1 MAYTR
6 KTPAKT
12 APATET
18 EPEVIVA
25 AAEVETD
32 NVSVTTEPTVDT
44 EKENLKAEL
53 EALKAQMKMMADM
66 IASSKAA
73 PAEAPAEKK
82 PDRYITFINMAPGV
96 TYLRGNSM
104 YKIEGQFTK
113 RIFTEREARMI
124 VNNMPNAISQGLVY
138 ILDADFVKE
147 CDLEDVY
154 RTLLSNKDL
163 ETLLKREPNDVI
175 EIYKN
180 ASPTQKNIIIGMIID
195 KKLNAERIDG
205 NILLELQNLSGR
217 NLIDIEPLEKED

>member
-6 KTPAKT
+6 KTATTKT
-12 APATET
+12 DDVQEVKAAP
-18 EPEVIVA
+18 IV
-25 AAEVETD
+25 
-32 NVSVTTEPTVDT
+32 EPTVEDVAPVVDT

-66 IASSKAA
+66 IASNKSATTEMA
-73 PAEAPAEKK
+73 TEKK
-82 PDRYITFINMAPGV
+82 PDRYIPFVNMAPGI
-96 TYLRGNSM
+96 TYLRGSSM

-113 RIFTEREARMI
+113 RLFTEREARMI

-138 ILDADFVKE
+138 ILDAEFVKD

-154 RTLLSNKDL
+154 RTLLNNKDM
-163 ETLLKREPNDVI
+163 ENLLKKDPNSVI

-180 ASPTQKNIIIGMIID
+180 ASPAQKNIIIGMIID

-205 NILLELQNLSGR
+205 NILLELQSLSGR
-217 NLIDIEPLEKED
+217 NLVDIEPLEKEG

>member
-6 KTPAKT
+6 KTATTKT
-12 APATET
+12 DDVQEVKAAP
-18 EPEVIVA
+18 IV
-25 AAEVETD
+25 
-32 NVSVTTEPTVDT
+32 EPTVENKAPVVDT

-66 IASSKAA
+66 IASSKSTTM
-73 PAEAPAEKK
+73 EAPVEKK
-82 PDRYITFINMAPGV
+82 PDRYIPFVNMAPGI
-96 TYLRGNSM
+96 TYLRGSSM

-113 RIFTEREARMI
+113 RLFTEREARMI

-138 ILDADFVKE
+138 ILDAEFVKD

-154 RTLLSNKDL
+154 RTLLNNKDM
-163 ETLLKREPNDVI
+163 ENLLKKDPNSVI

-180 ASPTQKNIIIGMIID
+180 ASPAQKNIIIGMIID

-205 NILLELQNLSGR
+205 NILLELQSLSGR
-217 NLIDIEPLEKED
+217 NLVDIEPLEKEG

>member
-6 KTPAKT
+6 KTATTKT
-12 APATET
+12 DDVQEVKAAP
-18 EPEVIVA
+18 VV
-25 AAEVETD
+25 
-32 NVSVTTEPTVDT
+32 EPTVEDVAPVVDT

-66 IASSKAA
+66 IASSKSTAM
-73 PAEAPAEKK
+73 EAPVEKK
-82 PDRYITFINMAPGV
+82 PDRYIPFVNMAPGI
-96 TYLRGNSM
+96 TYLRGSSM

-113 RIFTEREARMI
+113 RLFTEREARMI

-138 ILDADFVKE
+138 ILDAEFVKD

-154 RTLLSNKDL
+154 RTLLNNKDM
-163 ETLLKREPNDVI
+163 ENLLKKDPNSVI

-180 ASPTQKNIIIGMIID
+180 ASPAQKNIIIGMIID

-205 NILLELQNLSGR
+205 NILLELQSLSGR
-217 NLIDIEPLEKED
+217 NLVDIEPLEKEG

>member
-6 KTPAKT
+6 KTATTKT
-12 APATET
+12 DDVQEVKAAP
-18 EPEVIVA
+18 IV
-25 AAEVETD
+25 
-32 NVSVTTEPTVDT
+32 EPTVEDVAPVVDT

-66 IASSKAA
+66 IASSKSTTM
-73 PAEAPAEKK
+73 EAPVEKK
-82 PDRYITFINMAPGV
+82 PDRYIPFVNMAPGI
-96 TYLRGNSM
+96 TYLRGSSM

-113 RIFTEREARMI
+113 RLFTEREARMI

-138 ILDADFVKE
+138 ILDAEFVKD

-154 RTLLSNKDL
+154 RTLLNNKDM
-163 ETLLKREPNDVI
+163 ENLLKKDPNSVI

-180 ASPTQKNIIIGMIID
+180 ASPAQKNIIIGMIID

-205 NILLELQNLSGR
+205 NILLELQSLSGR
-217 NLIDIEPLEKED
+217 NLVDIEPLEKEG

>member
-6 KTPAKT
+6 KTATTKT
-12 APATET
+12 DDVQEVKAAP
-18 EPEVIVA
+18 IV
-25 AAEVETD
+25 
-32 NVSVTTEPTVDT
+32 EPTVENVAPVVDT

-66 IASSKAA
+66 IASNKSATT
-73 PAEAPAEKK
+73 EMTTEKK
-82 PDRYITFINMAPGV
+82 PDRYIPFVNMAPGI
-96 TYLRGNSM
+96 TYLRGSSM

-113 RIFTEREARMI
+113 RLFTEREARMI

-138 ILDADFVKE
+138 ILDAEFVKD

-154 RTLLSNKDL
+154 RTLLNNKDM
-163 ETLLKREPNDVI
+163 ENLLKKDPNSVI

-180 ASPTQKNIIIGMIID
+180 ASPAQKNIIIGMIID

-205 NILLELQNLSGR
+205 NILLELQSLSGR
-217 NLIDIEPLEKED
+217 NLVDIEPLEKEG

>member
-6 KTPAKT
+6 KTATTKT
-12 APATET
+12 DDVQEVKAAP
-18 EPEVIVA
+18 IV
-25 AAEVETD
+25 
-32 NVSVTTEPTVDT
+32 EPTVEDVAPVVDT

-66 IASSKAA
+66 IASSKSNTM
-73 PAEAPAEKK
+73 EAPVEKK
-82 PDRYITFINMAPGV
+82 PDRYIPFVNMAPGI
-96 TYLRGNSM
+96 TYLRGSSM

-113 RIFTEREARMI
+113 RLFTEREARMI

-138 ILDADFVKE
+138 ILDAEFVKD

-154 RTLLSNKDL
+154 RTLLNNKDM
-163 ETLLKREPNDVI
+163 ENLLKKDPNSVI

-180 ASPTQKNIIIGMIID
+180 ASPAQKNIIIGMIID

-205 NILLELQNLSGR
+205 NILLELQSLSGR
-217 NLIDIEPLEKED
+217 NLVDIEPLEKEG

>member
-6 KTPAKT
+6 KTATTKTDDVQEVKAASIVEPPAEDV
-12 APATET
+12 AP
-18 EPEVIVA
+18 V
-25 AAEVETD
+25 
-32 NVSVTTEPTVDT
+32 VDT

-66 IASSKAA
+66 IASNKSTTT
-73 PAEAPAEKK
+73 ETPAEKK
-82 PDRYITFINMAPGV
+82 PDRYIPFVNMAPGI
-96 TYLRGNSM
+96 TYLRGSSM

-113 RIFTEREARMI
+113 RLFTEREARMI

-138 ILDADFVKE
+138 ILDAEFVKD

-154 RTLLSNKDL
+154 RTLLNNKDM
-163 ETLLKREPNDVI
+163 ENLLKKDPNSVI

-180 ASPTQKNIIIGMIID
+180 ASPAQKNIIIGMIID

-205 NILLELQNLSGR
+205 NILLELQSLSGR
-217 NLIDIEPLEKED
+217 NLVDIEPLEKEG

>member
-6 KTPAKT
+6 KTATTKT
-12 APATET
+12 DDVQEVKAAPIA
-18 EPEVIVA
+18 
-25 AAEVETD
+25 
-32 NVSVTTEPTVDT
+32 EPTVEDVAPVVDT

-66 IASSKAA
+66 IASNKSATT
-73 PAEAPAEKK
+73 EMTTEKK
-82 PDRYITFINMAPGV
+82 PDRYIPFVNMAPGI
-96 TYLRGNSM
+96 TYLRGSSM

-113 RIFTEREARMI
+113 RLFTEREARMI

-138 ILDADFVKE
+138 ILDAEFVKD

-154 RTLLSNKDL
+154 RTLLNNKDM
-163 ETLLKREPNDVI
+163 ENLLKKDPNSVI

-180 ASPTQKNIIIGMIID
+180 ASPAQKNIIIGMIID

-205 NILLELQNLSGR
+205 NILLELQSLSGR
-217 NLIDIEPLEKED
+217 NLVDIEPLEKEG

>member
-6 KTPAKT
+6 KTATTKT
-12 APATET
+12 DDVQEVKAAP
-18 EPEVIVA
+18 IV
-25 AAEVETD
+25 
-32 NVSVTTEPTVDT
+32 EPTVEDVAPVVDT

-66 IASSKAA
+66 IASNKSATT
-73 PAEAPAEKK
+73 EMTTEKK
-82 PDRYITFINMAPGV
+82 PDRYIPFVNMAPGI
-96 TYLRGNSM
+96 TYLRGSSM

-113 RIFTEREARMI
+113 RLFTEREARMI

-138 ILDADFVKE
+138 ILDAEFVKD

-154 RTLLSNKDL
+154 RTLLNNKDM
-163 ETLLKREPNDVI
+163 ENLLKKDPNSVI

-180 ASPTQKNIIIGMIID
+180 ASPAQKNIIIGMIID

-205 NILLELQNLSGR
+205 NILLELQSLSGR
-217 NLIDIEPLEKED
+217 NLVDIEPLEKEG